1 MGPVGVTIIMT
12 QMHIRNVCFQSPKPK
27 RAIFVCVYMCRPTP
41 TTALSS
47 SPNNTRM
54 HPPQMIVHLVLPW
67 ERLSSRST
75 PLTPF
80 HWTPEPGLP
89 SHSRMCCLVV
99 SPEFPSAAKR
109 LVEASRCK
117 AFEVVLTLF
126 AVAEERADGNIARGS
141 GLAVVMHWWCS
152 VV

>member
-1 MGPVGVTIIMT
+1 MVPVGVTTIMT
-12 QMHIRNVCFQSPKPK
+12 QMHIRNMCFQSPKSK
-27 RAIFVCVYMCRPTP
+27 RTIFVCMYMCRSTP
-41 TTALSS
+41 TTPLRS

-54 HPPQMIVHLVLPW
+54 HPPQMIVHLVLSR
-67 ERLSSRST
+67 ERLSSHST

-80 HWTPEPGLP
+80 HRTPEPRL
-89 SHSRMCCLVV
+89 SSRSRVCCLVV
-99 SPEFPSAAKR
+99 SPEFPGAAKR

-126 AVAEERADGNIARGS
+126 AVAEERADGDVGWGS
-141 GLAVVMHWWCS
+141 GLVVVMHWRCS